1 MTDDVIAAV
10 HAMADK
16 AGVKDFSLQDRNRV
30 TLHPAD
36 WEAGVDYDDYRH
48 ADTIED
54 ESDDEY
60 ESDSDS
66 DDDSSSSSSDSSSS
80 SSSSD
85 SSDSDDDFDEADPNE
100 KESSPIRDV
109 VMDTGFNSNDED
121 SEQETAP
128 TDAAVAEESDPE
140 DQVPENAN
148 TTRSGRV
155 SRPPSIMNISDT
167 RGKSYMQ
174 TKKRGIR
181 WADEVSA
188 DLAKLEE
195 QHNLFYAEEPN
206 SRPGLQYS
214 EEEAHVLAMHMMSMM
229 QRFDEQ
235 GTTFVQQYLLHEGLK
250 KFGKSGH
257 DAALKEIDQLHQRTC
272 FEPISVKDL
281 SPEEKARAMVALMF
295 LAQKRDA
302 TIKGRLVY
310 NGKPSREWLS

>member
-1 MTDDVIAAV
+1 MKMTDDVIAAV
-10 HAMADK
+10 HAMANK

-48 ADTIED
+48 ANTIED

-121 SEQETAP
+121 DSVQETAP

-140 DQVPENAN
+140 DQIPENTNA
-148 TTRSGRV
+148 TRSG
-155 SRPPSIMNISDT
+155 
-167 RGKSYMQ
+167 
-174 TKKRGIR
+174 
-181 WADEVSA
+181 
-188 DLAKLEE
+188 
-195 QHNLFYAEEPN
+195 
-206 SRPGLQYS
+206 
-214 EEEAHVLAMHMMSMM
+214 
-229 QRFDEQ
+229 
-235 GTTFVQQYLLHEGLK
+235 
-250 KFGKSGH
+250 
-257 DAALKEIDQLHQRTC
+257 
-272 FEPISVKDL
+272 
-281 SPEEKARAMVALMF
+281 
-295 LAQKRDA
+295 
-302 TIKGRLVY
+302 
-310 NGKPSREWLS
+310 